1 MALDLSPANH
11 ANASNLEQPS
21 FLQTQSPDNDVQ
33 QKVKQQ
39 EKEEIV
45 SEALAFLQE
54 HLKKKAAAERKLND
68 DDFLRSPSQGG
79 GKVTSSN
86 CQEVPVGLDQE
97 ELFPKNKT
105 VVKASEESADLP
117 VTMVNEFSAQHTAE
131 DEKKSVLDVSIQELS
146 ALLLNCPCPDR
157 DALVGNDLI
166 GGHRQDENSLL
177 VDLLGSDDKSS
188 NPPFQPELV
197 TKHIPRLFSDLK
209 EEMAVADSSEKT
221 KEDEPELEELEAKTG
236 AKEVQGLHLVEDE
249 VLVQGFILSEA
260 HSLMVRPV
268 LLFVF

>member
-1 MALDLSPANH
+1 M
-11 ANASNLEQPS
+11 
-21 FLQTQSPDNDVQ
+21 
-33 QKVKQQ
+33 
-39 EKEEIV
+39 

-54 HLKKKAAAERKLND
+54 HLKKKAAERKLKD
-68 DDFLRSPSQGG
+68 DDVLCNPSQGG

-86 CQEVPVGLDQE
+86 CQEVQVSLHQE
-97 ELFPKNKT
+97 ESFLKNKT
-105 VVKASEESADLP
+105 VVKAPEDSADLP
-117 VTMVNEFSAQHTAE
+117 VTMVNDSSAQHAAE
-131 DEKKSVLDVSIQELS
+131 NRKKSVLDVSIQELS
-146 ALLLNCPCPDR
+146 ALLLNYPCPDR
-157 DALVGNDLI
+157 DALVENDLI

-197 TKHIPRLFSDLK
+197 TKNIPRLLSDLK

-221 KEDEPELEELEAKTG
+221 KEEDRPELEELEAKTQ
-236 AKEVQGLHLVEDE
+236 AKEAQGLHLVEDE

>member
-1 MALDLSPANH
+1 M
-11 ANASNLEQPS
+11 
-21 FLQTQSPDNDVQ
+21 
-33 QKVKQQ
+33 
-39 EKEEIV
+39 

-54 HLKKKAAAERKLND
+54 HLKKKAAERKLKD
-68 DDFLRSPSQGG
+68 DDVLCNPSQGG

-86 CQEVPVGLDQE
+86 CQEVQVSLHQE
-97 ELFPKNKT
+97 ESFLKNKT
-105 VVKASEESADLP
+105 VVKAPEDSADLP
-117 VTMVNEFSAQHTAE
+117 VTMVNDSSAQHAAE
-131 DEKKSVLDVSIQELS
+131 NRKKSVLDVSIQELS

-157 DALVGNDLI
+157 DALVENDLI

-177 VDLLGSDDKSS
+177 VDLLGSDDKTS

-197 TKHIPRLFSDLK
+197 TKNIPRLLSDLK

-221 KEDEPELEELEAKTG
+221 KEDEPELEVFEAETG
-236 AKEVQGLHLVEDE
+236 AKETQGLHLVEDE
-249 VLVQGFILSEA
+249 LLVQGFILSEA

>member
-1 MALDLSPANH
+1 M
-11 ANASNLEQPS
+11 
-21 FLQTQSPDNDVQ
+21 
-33 QKVKQQ
+33 
-39 EKEEIV
+39 

-54 HLKKKAAAERKLND
+54 HLKKKAAERKLKD
-68 DDFLRSPSQGG
+68 DDVLCNPSQGG

-86 CQEVPVGLDQE
+86 CQEVQVSLHQE
-97 ELFPKNKT
+97 ESFLKNKT
-105 VVKASEESADLP
+105 VVKAPEDSADLP
-117 VTMVNEFSAQHTAE
+117 VTMVNDSSAQHAAE
-131 DEKKSVLDVSIQELS
+131 NRKKSVLDVSIQELS

-157 DALVGNDLI
+157 DALVENDLI

-197 TKHIPRLFSDLK
+197 TKNIPRLLS
-209 EEMAVADSSEKT
+209 EMAVADSSEKT

-236 AKEVQGLHLVEDE
+236 AKEAQGLHLVEDE

>member
-1 MALDLSPANH
+1 MS
-11 ANASNLEQPS
+11 
-21 FLQTQSPDNDVQ
+21 
-33 QKVKQQ
+33 
-39 EKEEIV
+39 
-45 SEALAFLQE
+45 
-54 HLKKKAAAERKLND
+54 
-68 DDFLRSPSQGG
+68 
-79 GKVTSSN
+79 
-86 CQEVPVGLDQE
+86 
-97 ELFPKNKT
+97 
-105 VVKASEESADLP
+105 
-117 VTMVNEFSAQHTAE
+117 VTMVNDSSAQHAAE
-131 DEKKSVLDVSIQELS
+131 DGKKSVLDVSIQELS

-197 TKHIPRLFSDLK
+197 TKNIPRLLSDLK

-236 AKEVQGLHLVEDE
+236 AKEAQGLHLVEDE

>member
-1 MALDLSPANH
+1 M
-11 ANASNLEQPS
+11 
-21 FLQTQSPDNDVQ
+21 
-33 QKVKQQ
+33 
-39 EKEEIV
+39 

-54 HLKKKAAAERKLND
+54 HLKKKAAERKLKD
-68 DDFLRSPSQGG
+68 DDVLCNPSQGG

-86 CQEVPVGLDQE
+86 CQVSLDE
-97 ELFPKNKT
+97 EESFLKNKT
-105 VVKASEESADLP
+105 VVKASEDSADMS
-117 VTMVNEFSAQHTAE
+117 VTMVNDSSAQHAAE
-131 DEKKSVLDVSIQELS
+131 DGKKSVLDVSIQELS

-197 TKHIPRLFSDLK
+197 TKNIPRLLS
-209 EEMAVADSSEKT
+209 EMAVADSSEKT

-236 AKEVQGLHLVEDE
+236 AKEAQGLHLVEDE

-260 HSLMVRPV
+260 HSLVVRPV